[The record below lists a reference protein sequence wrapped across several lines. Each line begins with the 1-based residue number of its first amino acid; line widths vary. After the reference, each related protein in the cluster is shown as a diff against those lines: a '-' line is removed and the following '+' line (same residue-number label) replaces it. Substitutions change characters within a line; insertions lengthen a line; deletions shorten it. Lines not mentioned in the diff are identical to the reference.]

1 MRDAI
6 CGSVLRAVRE
16 VPAPFGGLRVTA
28 TAAGVGSIDFLR
40 NPPDSG
46 IEAGS
51 DGPADQIA
59 NHAAGQLREYLAG
72 RRHEFDV
79 PLDWD
84 RTASFRR
91 HVLRV
96 LYETVEFGATVT
108 YQELAVRSGQPN
120 AARVVGQIMG
130 SNPLPVIVPCHRVT
144 ASGGELGGFGGG
156 LETKRWL
163 LELEGSLPPRLPF

>member
-1 MRDAI
+1 MREAI
-6 CGSVLRAVRE
+6 CGSGVRAICE
-16 VPAPFGGLRVTA
+16 VPAPFGGLRVMA
-28 TAAGVGSIDFLR
+28 TAAGVGSVNFLR
-40 NPPDSG
+40 NPPNSG
-46 IEAGS
+46 NQPNP
-51 DGPADQIA
+51 DGPATQIA
-59 NHAAGQLREYLAG
+59 NHAADQLREYLAG
-72 RRHEFDV
+72 GRHEFDV

-91 HVLRV
+91 HVLQV
-96 LYETVEFGATVT
+96 LYETVGFGV
-108 YQELAVRSGQPN
+108 YQELALRAGQPN